1 MTTFPAH
8 HEHGFIVRDALTAKR
23 RRRHVENDDYAAFV
37 RRILRA
43 YAARVALGDIDAVAD
58 MVAIGREL
66 DDLIQEAVDGLRD
79 RGYSWADI
87 GRRVGTSKQAA
98 HERWSQRGKSQQR

>member
-1 MTTFPAH
+1 MSFPRVD
-8 HEHGFIVRDALTAKR
+8 EYGFIVRGTLTTKR
-23 RRRHVENDDYAAFV
+23 RRRHVENDEYAAFV

-66 DDLIQEAVDGLRD
+66 DDHIQEAVYGLRN

-87 GRRVGTSKQAA
+87 ARRVSTSKQAA
-98 HERWSQRGKSQQR
+98 HERWGRRNKSQQR